1 MRATTN
7 RFVARATTTKLL
19 MMAVGVGARGGRSK
33 SLGLWGWRPAGQ
45 SCAFTREI
53 RQGGG

>member
-1 MRATTN
+1 MRATTS

-19 MMAVGVGARGGRSK
+19 MMAVGVGVGGGRVK
-33 SLGLWGWRPAGQ
+33 SLALRGWRPAGY

-53 RQGGG
+53 RQGGV